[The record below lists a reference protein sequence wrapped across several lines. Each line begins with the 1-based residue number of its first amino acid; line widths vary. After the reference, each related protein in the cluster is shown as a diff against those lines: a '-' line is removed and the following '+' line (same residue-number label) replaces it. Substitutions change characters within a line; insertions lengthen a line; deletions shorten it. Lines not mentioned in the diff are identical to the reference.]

1 MTTMDRPTTVRRLA
15 CWTSAALIAT
25 AVMLAAIPAARAQQ
39 SFKTAEAAADALAA
53 AARNSDRKQ
62 VIAVLGPGSADLV
75 SSGDAVQDEET
86 RKAFVAAFDAAHSI
100 KREEG
105 KPATLVIGQDDFPFP
120 IPLVEKDGSWTFDTK
135 AGREE
140 ILARRIGRNELAAMQ
155 VALAFFDAENEYAD
169 ITPKVDGLSIYAQRV
184 VSSPGK
190 KDGLYW
196 PTAEGEQQSPIGEA
210 VADATQRG
218 YKVGSGEPYHG
229 YRFKILTKQGPAAQG
244 GAANYIVN
252 GNMVGG
258 FGLVAW
264 PAEYGNSGIA
274 TFMINHRG
282 ELFEK
287 DLGPNTAKL
296 AAAIT
301 SFNPD
306 HTWKKTEIVE
316 DAPQR

>member
-1 MTTMDRPTTVRRLA
+1 MTTMDRLTNVPRLV
-15 CWTSAALIAT
+15 CWTSAALIGA
-25 AVMLAAIPAARAQQ
+25 AVTLAAIPAARAQQ
-39 SFKTAEAAADALAA
+39 TFKTAEAAADALAA

-86 RKAFVAAFDAAHSI
+86 RKAFVTAFDAAHSI
-100 KREEG
+100 RREDG
-105 KPATLVIGQDDFPFP
+105 KAATLVIGQDDFPFP
-120 IPLVEKDGSWTFDTK
+120 IPLVEKDGSWSFDTK

-140 ILARRIGRNELAAMQ
+140 ILARRIGRNELAVMQ
-155 VALAFFDAENEYAD
+155 VALAFYDAENDYAD
-169 ITPKVDGLSIYAQRV
+169 ITPKVDGLSVYAQRV
-184 VSSPGK
+184 VSRPGN

-196 PTAEGEQQSPIGEA
+196 PSAEGEPESPIGEA

-229 YRFKILTKQGPAAQG
+229 YRFKILTRQGPAAPG
-244 GAANYIVN
+244 GALNYIVN

-258 FGLVAW
+258 FALVAW

-282 ELFEK
+282 ELYEK
-287 DLGPNTAKL
+287 DLGPDTAKI
-296 AAAIT
+296 AGAMT
-301 SFNPD
+301 SYNPD
-306 HTWKKTEIVE
+306 HTWKKTAVMEE
-316 DAPQR
+316 AQ